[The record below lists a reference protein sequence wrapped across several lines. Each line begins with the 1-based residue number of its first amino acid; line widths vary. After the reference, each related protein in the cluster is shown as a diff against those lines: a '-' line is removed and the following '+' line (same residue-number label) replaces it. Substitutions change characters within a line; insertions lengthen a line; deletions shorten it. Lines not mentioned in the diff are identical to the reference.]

1 MKNTLSSVVG
11 KLFHRIQT
19 SIATPGTTSDS
30 GLRTSDSGLRTPDF
44 PLRGRRS
51 AFTLIELLIV
61 VALMAMLMTLL
72 GGGIRKSMDNA
83 KKRQRSTELQ
93 TLETAILT
101 YWHDTG
107 KPPITTKKGVYAYSY
122 TDDNNTVFNRL
133 LDANHKENQMGK
145 AYLDINQLRTAAEGH
160 VRPMRRPSESI
171 ADPYGNFYKVT
182 IDLETKN
189 AKVQY
194 KDKGSWKP

>member
-1 MKNTLSSVVG
+1 MKSLLNIFRLPLLSISP
-11 KLFHRIQT
+11 R
-19 SIATPGTTSDS
+19 
-30 GLRTSDSGLRTPDF
+30 RTSNSS
-44 PLRGRRS
+44 RS

-93 TLETAILT
+93 TLETAIMT

-107 KPPITTKKGVYAYSY
+107 KPPITTSSGKYSYSY
-122 TDDNNTVFNRL
+122 TDDNNTVFARL
-133 LDANHKENQMGK
+133 LDANHKDNQMGK
-145 AYLDINQLRTAAEGH
+145 AYLDINQLRTSDGEGH
-160 VRPMRRPSESI
+160 VHPMRRANEAI

-182 IDLETKN
+182 IDMETKN